1 MKRLYIGCGVAG
13 ALIPAGVIYMISR
26 SHAVPGL
33 VVDLG
38 LLFFSLGMGLLFA
51 PIGAAAGLLVAAMI
65 HVIWAFTSRRAKR
78 SRSLSH

>member
-1 MKRLYIGCGVAG
+1 MKWLYIFCTVVG
-13 ALIPAGVIYMISR
+13 ALVPSGLIYLINL

-51 PIGAAAGLLVAAMI
+51 PIGAAAGLLVGAII
-65 HVIWAFTSRRAKR
+65 HVIWAVTSRRAKG
-78 SRSLSH
+78 SGSLPP